1 MGPRVSRGHGGRIS
15 AALALGSAL
24 VACQPRAETAS
35 PKVVTP
41 VRVRIVEAR
50 NQLAEARYSGTL
62 EPRTRVD
69 LAFKVGGYVRELGQ
83 IKAGGVSRSI
93 QEGDFVTKG
102 TLLAVVREG
111 DYQQKVAAAQAGL
124 SETVALQKQAQLDYD
139 RTQRLTASNAVAKLE
154 VDAQSARLET
164 AAARVESAKARIQEA
179 QLDLG
184 DCTMRAPIDG
194 VILKR
199 PIEVGSLVGP
209 GTVGLVIADTTS
221 VKLLFGAPDRLVEKL
236 KPGGN
241 LSVTFD
247 AVPGE
252 YAASISR
259 IAPSADP
266 KSRVFEIEATIPN
279 PRNQLH
285 VGMIAKLSVPQQ
297 AVASPALVLPLTS
310 VVRSPRDPR
319 GFSVFVV
326 EATKGKEVARMR
338 DVKLGDVVGNVVV
351 VAEGLKPNER
361 VVSMGATLLA
371 EGEPVR
377 VIPN

>member
-1 MGPRVSRGHGGRIS
+1 VELKIW
-15 AALALGSAL
+15 LALSIVSTVA
-24 VACQPRAETAS
+24 ACQPRTEAPAE
-35 PKVVTP
+35 KVITP
-41 VRVRIVEAR
+41 VRVRTVEER

-83 IKAGGVSRSI
+83 LKVAGETRKI

-102 TLLAVVREG
+102 TVLAIVREG

-124 SETVALQKQAQLDYD
+124 AETVALQKQAQLDYD

-194 VILKR
+194 VLLKR

-209 GTVGLVIADTTS
+209 GTLGFVIADTTS
-221 VKLLFGAPDRLVEKL
+221 VKVLFGAPDRLVEKL

-241 LSVTFD
+241 LGVTFD
-247 AVPGE
+247 AVPGDF
-252 YAASISR
+252 AATISR

-285 VGMIAKLSVPQQ
+285 VGMIAKLSVPEE
-297 AVASPALVLPLTS
+297 AVASRSLVLPLTS
-310 VVRSPRDPR
+310 VVRSPHDPR

-326 EATKGKEVARMR
+326 EDAKGKDVARMR

-361 VVSMGATLLA
+361 VVSMGASLLA
-371 EGEPVR
+371 EGESVR

>member
-1 MGPRVSRGHGGRIS
+1 MGPRRIS
-15 AALALGSAL
+15 IALGL
-24 VACQPRAETAS
+24 VWVVGACQSRSEPAAG
-35 PKVVTP
+35 KVVTP
-41 VRVRIVEAR
+41 VRVRMVEER

-83 IKAGGVSRSI
+83 VRVNGESRKI

-102 TLLAVVREG
+102 TLLAVVRES

-124 SETVALQKQAQLDYD
+124 SETVAMQKQAQLDYD
-139 RTQRLTASNAVAKLE
+139 RTQKLTLSNAVAKLE

-179 QLDLG
+179 SLELT

-194 VILKR
+194 VLLKR

-209 GTVGLVIADTTS
+209 GTLGFVIADTTS

-236 KPGGN
+236 KPGAN

-252 YAASISR
+252 FTAMISR

-285 VGMIAKLSVPQQ
+285 VGMIAKLSVPQE
-297 AVASPALVLPLTS
+297 AVAAHSLVLPLTS
-310 VVRSPRDPR
+310 VVRSPHDPR

-326 EATKGKEVARMR
+326 EAAKGKDVARMR

-351 VAEGLKPNER
+351 VADGLKSSER
-361 VVSMGATLLA
+361 VVSMGASLLA

>member
-1 MGPRVSRGHGGRIS
+1 MGQRRRSSIAFAFVCT
-15 AALALGSAL
+15 LG
-24 VACQPRAETAS
+24 ACQSQAEPSAG
-35 PKVVTP
+35 KVVTP
-41 VRVRIVEAR
+41 VRVRMVEEA
-50 NQLAEARYSGTL
+50 NQLAEVRYSGTL
-62 EPRTRVD
+62 EPHTRVD

-83 IKAGGVSRSI
+83 VRVSGESRKI

-102 TLLAVVREG
+102 TVLAVVRES

-124 SETVALQKQAQLDYD
+124 AETVALQKQAQLDYD
-139 RTQRLTASNAVAKLE
+139 RTQKLTASNAVAKHE

-164 AAARVESAKARIQEA
+164 AAARVESAKARIQQASLE
-179 QLDLG
+179 LT

-194 VILKR
+194 VLLKR

-209 GTVGLVIADTTS
+209 GTLGFVIADTTS
-221 VKLLFGAPDRLVEKL
+221 VKVLFGAPDRLVEKL
-236 KPGGN
+236 KPRGN

-252 YAASISR
+252 FAAIISR

-285 VGMIAKLSVPQQ
+285 VGMIAKLTVPPE
-297 AVASPALVLPLTS
+297 AVASHSLVLPLTS
-310 VVRSPRDPR
+310 VVRSPHDPR

-326 EATKGKEVARMR
+326 EGVKGKDVARMR

-351 VAEGLKPNER
+351 VADGLKSKER
-361 VVSMGATLLA
+361 VVSMGASLLA